1 MRDSDMTKQHLTT
14 ILLRDLGALQREVE
28 LYPDD
33 ATPWNSVAGLP
44 NSGGTL
50 VLHLVG
56 NLRHFIGAILG
67 GTGYVRDRKAEFSAS
82 NLSRAE
88 LVALVL
94 TAKTEVAHTLETID
108 ESALEGTYPVALA
121 GLSLPSGLFLLHLA
135 THLTYHLGQLD
146 YHRRVST
153 GSEASAAAVA
163 LAELGT

>member
-1 MRDSDMTKQHLTT
+1 MRRS
-14 ILLRDLGALQREVE
+14 RSG
-28 LYPDD
+28 PDWFD
-33 ATPWNSVAGLP
+33 DVQSVACLP

-56 NLRHFIGAILG
+56 NLRHFIGGVLG

-82 NLSRAE
+82 KLSRTE

-94 TAKTEVAHTLETID
+94 TAKTEVAQALETLD
-108 ESALEGTYPVALA
+108 ESALEGTYPVTLA
-121 GLSLPSGLFLLHLA
+121 GLSLPSGLYLLHLA

-153 GSEASAAAVA
+153 GSEASAAAVT